1 MFSVLVQA
9 ADIRTYV
16 DRTNISVGESV
27 NLTVTVSGS
36 DAKVDVTPIRD
47 FKVASRGTST
57 SVRIVNSRMSRE
69 ISHKYMLVPLR
80 EGRLVIP
87 PLTVEADGKT
97 FQTKAIVVQV
107 SKQPPA
113 IAGRSDLLARAKL
126 SDNNPYEG
134 QQIIYTFRLFT
145 AVRLAN
151 AKLQKP
157 DFSGFIAKEI
167 SDTKSYQ
174 KVVDGRQYTVSEL
187 SYVLV
192 PLKPGE
198 VVIKPSTFRCDL
210 IKRRKRSGRSFFDSF
225 LDDSFIGQAELE
237 PKILT
242 TEPLTVD
249 VKPLPSSSGEV
260 RFSGLVGR
268 FEMQAK
274 LEDAEINVGDST
286 TLTLTVA
293 GTGNIMDAV
302 QPQVA
307 VPDAFKVYGD
317 NPEEQ
322 ITVNESGFSG
332 KKVFRI
338 ALVAVKPGIYTI
350 KPAKISYFDIPKEK
364 YMILSTPS
372 FSLTANPPTEKESVQ
387 AFSAP
392 AGQDQ
397 LVFKKKKVEFTGR
410 DILPLKEELAA
421 LESRKDMSLFLFII
435 LLTAP
440 PLLYLTVIMALKFFK
455 ESEAPGSIMAQR
467 AEKALKQ
474 APKIE
479 ASNEE
484 FLACLY
490 RALVSAIFASAGT
503 RGESLTYAEAEEI
516 LLGCGHSDSISKQA
530 AELLRKIESV
540 RYGGLN
546 QEAVIKGELLSET
559 KQLVR
564 SLLRKGKP
572 FVKI

>member
-1 MFSVLVQA
+1 MQVLGLMFSAPVQA
-9 ADIRTYV
+9 ADIRAYV
-16 DRTNISVGESV
+16 DRTNISVGEPV

-36 DAKVDVTPIRD
+36 DAKVDVSPIRD

-87 PLTVEADGKT
+87 PLTVEADDKA
-97 FQTKAIVVQV
+97 FQTKAIVIQV

-113 IAGRSDLLARAKL
+113 VAGQSDLLVRSKL

-157 DFSGFIAKEI
+157 NFSGFIAKEI

-174 KVVDGRQYTVSEL
+174 KVVNGRQYTVSEL

-198 VVIKPSTFRCDL
+198 IVIEPGTFRCDL
-210 IKRRKRSGRSFFDSF
+210 VRRRQRRSRSFFDSF

-242 TEPLTVD
+242 TEPLTVN
-249 VKPLPSSSGEV
+249 VKPLPPPSGEV
-260 RFSGLVGR
+260 QFSGLVGR
-268 FEMQAK
+268 FEIQAE
-274 LEDAEINVGDST
+274 LEDAAINVGDST

-302 QPQVA
+302 QPEVT

-332 KKVFRI
+332 KKVFRV

-350 KPAKISYFDIPKEK
+350 KPAKISYFDISKEK
-364 YMILSTPS
+364 YITISPRS
-372 FSLTANPPTEKESVQ
+372 FSLTANPSTEKESVQ
-387 AFSAP
+387 VFTTP

-397 LVFKKKKVEFTGR
+397 PVFKKKKVEFTGR

-421 LESRKDMSLFLFII
+421 LESRKAMSLFLFII

-440 PLLYLTVIMALKFFK
+440 LLLYLTVIMVLKFFQ

-467 AEKALKQ
+467 AEKALKK

-479 ASNEE
+479 AASEE

-490 RALVSAIFASAGT
+490 RALVSAIFAAAGT

-516 LLGCGHSDSISKQA
+516 LLGCGHSTATSKQA

-540 RYGGLN
+540 RYGGVN

-559 KQLVR
+559 QQLVR
-564 SLLRKGKP
+564 SLLRR
-572 FVKI
+572 